1 VYLLFLSLSQKNLQ
15 AEKFSQAHMSDEKV
29 RKKDLC
35 WYVRTIYDT
44 RELPGVNTAGSGVD
58 GVLHAL
64 WIGESPP
71 PHLRIWGPSSRLR
84 IEELPL
90 SCVQMRDTVV
100 APLDHEAVVAA
111 RGVSRLS
118 RSWATA
124 IVARTWVDVVARA
137 SGWGVKN

>member
-1 VYLLFLSLSQKNLQ
+1 
-15 AEKFSQAHMSDEKV
+15 MSDEKV

-35 WYVRTIYDT
+35 WYVGTIYDT

-111 RGVSRLS
+111 GGSAASRALGQPLSSHAYGWTSSLVHRGGTSKTEL
-118 RSWATA
+118 
-124 IVARTWVDVVARA
+124 
-137 SGWGVKN
+137 